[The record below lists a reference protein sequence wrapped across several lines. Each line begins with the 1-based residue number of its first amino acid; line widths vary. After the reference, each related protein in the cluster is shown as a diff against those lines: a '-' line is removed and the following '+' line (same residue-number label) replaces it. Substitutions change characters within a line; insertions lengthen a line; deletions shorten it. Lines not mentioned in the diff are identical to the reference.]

1 MGMEVLIKKLLK
13 VNLIN
18 IGILAVIGAFHYIT
32 SSMFSAHEGNGN
44 LSSISLLLTVILLVG
59 WAAFTIY
66 SNVVVVK
73 EDKIEEKE
81 SMVKLRNRVV
91 KAGRR
96 DRFQAER
103 KHLLDMLES
112 IQSRESYFMD
122 PERDDRVREL
132 YILTQNQLKR
142 NITNAA
148 EYMESFDYVTGKDS
162 GYLAE
167 VCGDSQY
174 LLDRFNKLAELSVT
188 YDDTA
193 LAYDTKEID
202 DMIDSL
208 ELMRKTGKA
217 RLEL

>member
-1 MGMEVLIKKLLK
+1 MRIKKLLK

-18 IGILAVIGAFHYIT
+18 IGILAVIGAFHFVT
-32 SSMFSAHEGNGN
+32 NSMFSSHDGSGT
-44 LSSISLLLTVILLVG
+44 LSNVSLLLTLIMLVG

-73 EDKIEEKE
+73 EDRIEEKE
-81 SMVKLRNRVV
+81 SLNKLRSRVMN
-91 KAGRR
+91 AGRK

-103 KHLLDMLES
+103 KHMVDMLES
-112 IQSRESYFMD
+112 IQSRESYFMA

-132 YILTQNQLKR
+132 YLLTQNQLKR
-142 NITNAA
+142 NLTNAA
-148 EYMESFDYVTGKDS
+148 EYMESFDYITGKDS

-167 VCGDSQY
+167 MCGDSQY

-188 YDDTA
+188 FDDSS
-193 LAYDTKEID
+193 LDYDTREID

-217 RLEL
+217 KLEL